1 MTTEIYTWTKADILN
16 KLGMKQTSA
25 GDRKSQFCKKL
36 DTNVLNAPYR
46 QTKPIQNI
54 WKVKEL

>member
-54 WKVKEL
+54 